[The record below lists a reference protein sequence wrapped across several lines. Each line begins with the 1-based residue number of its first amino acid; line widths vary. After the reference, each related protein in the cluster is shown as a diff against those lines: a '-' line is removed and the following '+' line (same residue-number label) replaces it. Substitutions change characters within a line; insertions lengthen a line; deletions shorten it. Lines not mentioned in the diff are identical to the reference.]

1 MKKLLRTVMI
11 ALLCTA
17 LTALTAAAD
26 GMPAAVQEYFARE
39 ETGECKAFVFSRG
52 TCIALSELPD
62 GTCCVCAFV
71 DFGESG
77 YALFEQSQPLGG
89 MDGVKPSLEAT
100 SDGFVLRFA
109 EKAAYHFREI
119 RPREWMLSRV
129 EAPDAEQGYT
139 CNAWLLRSYDG
150 ECAVYVHNASALLR
164 QFDPADFPADFAAA
178 VALKDSSD
186 CALVCNP
193 DPNDRLHLRAQPRRD
208 AISKGRFYNGTPVK
222 VLEIDGEWAHVQ
234 LDDHNEGYMM
244 AKYLAVGAE
253 AMLSAG
259 YYRPAYTLRTEALE
273 AGVTVYSRASAD
285 TVVRG
290 TVQGGAD
297 YADADRVAGYINEDW
312 FYVQFNSGLSGYVM
326 ADAYMEGN
334 G

>member
-1 MKKLLRTVMI
+1 MMAV
-11 ALLCTA
+11 LLCS
-17 LTALTAAAD
+17 ALTAAAD
-26 GMPAAVQEYFARE
+26 GLPAAVQDYFARE
-39 ETGECKAFVFSRG
+39 ETGECREFVFSRG
-52 TCIALSELPD
+52 KCIALSELPD
-62 GTCCVCAFV
+62 GTCCVCVFV
-71 DFGESG
+71 DSDENG
-77 YALFEQSQPLGG
+77 YAPFEQSQSFGG

-100 SDGFVLRFA
+100 GDGFVLRFA

-119 RPREWMLSRV
+119 RPLGWRLSRV

-150 ECAVYVHNASALLR
+150 ESAVYVHNASALLR
-164 QFDPADFPADFAAA
+164 QFEPADFPADFAAA

-193 DPNDRLHLRAQPRRD
+193 DPNDRLHLRAEPRRD

-222 VLEIDGEWAHVQ
+222 VLGIDGEWAHVQ
-234 LDDHNEGYMM
+234 LDEHNEGYMM
-244 AKYLAVGAE
+244 VKYLAIGAE
-253 AMLSAG
+253 AMLNAG
-259 YYRPAYTLRTEALE
+259 YYRPAFTLRTEALE

-290 TVQGGAD
+290 TVRGGAD
-297 YADADRVAGYINEDW
+297 YADADRVAGYINEGW
-312 FYVQFNSGLSGYVM
+312 FYVQFSSGLSGYVM
-326 ADAYMEGN
+326 ADAYTEGN